1 MAGTEPTWASCSLC
15 ANGGFCGGILSGMS
29 SPAFQ
34 RVAQFLQNEMRMS
47 HIYQPLMLKLL
58 LEQGG
63 RAATRDI
70 AGVPVETKC
79 SQAESQRRD

>member
-1 MAGTEPTWASCSLC
+1 MT
-15 ANGGFCGGILSGMS
+15 

-34 RVAQFLQNEMRMS
+34 RLADFLQHDMRMS